1 MLEIIGLSK
10 QFDSQPALRGVDLA
24 VAAAEVVALLGAS
37 GSGKTTLLRII
48 AGLEQ
53 ADAGQ
58 LLLDG
63 RALDQIPVHRR
74 QFGLV
79 FQDYALFPH
88 KNVRDNVA
96 FGLRMAGWPA
106 EKIAARVT
114 AVLQLVRLE
123 GFEEREV
130 YNLSGGEQQRVALA
144 RSLAP
149 APRLLLLDE
158 PLGSLDRAL
167 RERLTLD
174 LRRVLRG
181 DNGDEALAAMT
192 AIYVTHDQ
200 GEAFAV
206 ADRVVLLRDGLVEQ
220 IGRPVELYRRPA
232 TPYVARFLGMENL
245 LGGEVVALEP
255 LTIGTPFGR
264 WRATAD
270 TPLQIAQQVTVLV
283 RPGAARFWPAGGV
296 APDAAAAN
304 GPNQLA
310 AVLGDLSFRGRY
322 QIARFVV
329 DGTRFQFEFE
339 SDLDMPA
346 PGTAV
351 TLTLDP
357 AGVVVLASGED
368 SRLGLLPQS
377 AEAYNI

>member
-1 MLEIIGLSK
+1 MLEITGLSK
-10 QFDSQPALRGVDLA
+10 QFDGQPALRGVDLT
-24 VAAAEVVALLGAS
+24 VAAGEVVALLGAS

-53 ADAGQ
+53 ADTGQ

-63 RALDQIPVHRR
+63 RVLSQIPVHRR

-88 KNVRDNVA
+88 KNVRDNIA
-96 FGLRMAGWPA
+96 FGLRMARWPA
-106 EKIAARVT
+106 DKIAARVT
-114 AVLQLVRLE
+114 AVLQLVGLA

-174 LRRVLRG
+174 LHRILRG
-181 DNGDEALAAMT
+181 IGPGGRDDEALAALT

-206 ADRVVLLRDGLVEQ
+206 ADRVVLLRAGQVEQ

-245 LGGEVVALEP
+245 LVGEVAAVEP
-255 LTIGTPFGR
+255 LTISTPHGR
-264 WRATAD
+264 WLVTAD
-270 TPLQIAQQVTVLV
+270 DPLSLSQKVVFLV
-283 RPGAARFWPAGGV
+283 RPGAARLLA
-296 APDAAAAN
+296 ADAA

-310 AVLGDLSFRGRY
+310 AVLRDLSFRGRY
-322 QIARFVV
+322 QIASFVTG
-329 DGTRFQFEFE
+329 DGARFQFEFE
-339 SDLDMPA
+339 SDLEMPA
-346 PGTAV
+346 VGTAV
-351 TLTLDP
+351 TLSLDP
-357 AGVVVLASGED
+357 ASLIVLASGED
-368 SRLGLLPQS
+368 SQLGLLPQS
-377 AEAYNI
+377 TEAYNIQ